1 MTRNLYSVRSTTS
14 QKRKIPFP
22 ENYSGATLY
31 ENFLIKK
38 LEENKG
44 IKLNSEIKKK
54 KYEISTMF
62 KKKFGKNFL
71 DVKPDS
77 LIVFQKLFG
86 QYLFDPDS
94 QFLAHFP
101 KLQRKLKH
109 ERKISEFKLKDKIDL
124 GAMIFYD
131 LRTRAKKRTRHLAM
145 AKEKMFAVSKNFE
158 ASPTKDLVQSEYYKN
173 TIWRKNREKINKYVN
188 KKFIKKINNKFIKE
202 ENDEQSSQSNDDDE
216 DFSFELKEVK
226 DSSEDKSSIND
237 SIVKN
242 LKEKNIENLKLSLNP
257 KNKNEDNLTKNDNR
271 KKSETREKEMENN
284 TKKEEKQL
292 ISSYKLNSI
301 PKIINLKN
309 KTRNIGYLTTLF
321 GNSNAF
327 KSSSYNISYSKVN
340 ESNNSNF
347 PNAMINF
354 NINNTKGLATK
365 SNIFPK
371 NFLNKLSKKKKIV
384 SLKNKHHKFKYK
396 LDNQI
401 TKLNQYTNKCNI
413 ELIKLIDINN
423 DDNYTERKKKYLNR
437 NKLDIKGILIEK
449 KANKKLETDSETDN
463 DEIEKENQTEKPK
476 EIKNTIKSIL
486 DNARSDL
493 KDKFGGQLVPVNKE
507 KLLKKQIN
515 RITDEQALGLVED
528 FLQKEKELDI
538 RTILGTDSKLE
549 KKKKREMKFIRLKTE
564 KNYDKMIKLKN
575 QIMVDKGKILRE
587 FNIDIG

>member
-1 MTRNLYSVRSTTS
+1 MTRNLYSIRSTTS

-22 ENYSGATLY
+22 ENYSGAILY

-71 DVKPDS
+71 NVKPDS

-173 TIWRKNREKINKYVN
+173 TIWRKNREKINKYFN

-202 ENDEQSSQSNDDDE
+202 ENDEESSQTNDNDE

-242 LKEKNIENLKLSLNP
+242 IKEKNIENLKLSLNP
-257 KNKNEDNLTKNDNR
+257 QNQNEDNLTKNDNR
-271 KKSETREKEMENN
+271 KKSENRENEVENN
-284 TKKEEKQL
+284 TKKKEKKL

-309 KTRNIGYLTTLF
+309 KTRNIGNLTTLF

-327 KSSSYNISYSKVN
+327 KNSSYNISYSKVN

-347 PNAMINF
+347 PNTMINF
-354 NINNTKGLATK
+354 NINNTKGLPTK

-371 NFLNKLSKKKKIV
+371 NFLSKLSEKKKIV
-384 SLKNKHHKFKYK
+384 SLKSKHHKFKYK

-423 DDNYTERKKKYLNR
+423 DDNYTERKRKYLNR

-449 KANKKLETDSETDN
+449 KANKKIETDSETDN

-486 DNARSDL
+486 DSARSDL

-587 FNIDIG
+587 FNIDIR